1 MELFLLS
8 RLNKIRDNF
17 TKVKDKK
24 SENILNELIK
34 KSDNKSAREQSK
46 EITNEKAK
54 PKFLGRKGSAVYQQ
68 EFFSFCNIKSAGR
81 DHNWSQKF
89 KVLCEELEKN
99 NPELLASLK
108 IKYQHLDP
116 KIR

>member
-1 MELFLLS
+1 MFQRHLVTYLKEGIYLIDPNLYQWRFMFLKAYLS
-8 RLNKIRDNF
+8 AQ
-17 TKVKDKK
+17 KK
-24 SENILNELIK
+24 S
-34 KSDNKSAREQSK
+34 
-46 EITNEKAK
+46 K

>member
-1 MELFLLS
+1 MENFLLS
-8 RLNKIRDNF
+8 RLNKFKDNF

-24 SENILNELIK
+24 SEIILNELIK
-34 KSDNKSAREQSK
+34 KSDKSAREQSK
-46 EITNEKAK
+46 NITNEKSK

>member
-1 MELFLLS
+1 LENFLLS
-8 RLNKIRDNF
+8 RLNKFKNNF

-24 SENILNELIK
+24 SEIILNELIQT
-34 KSDNKSAREQSK
+34 SAREQSK
-46 EITNEKAK
+46 EITEGKSK

-68 EFFSFCNIKSAGR
+68 EFFSFCNIKSASR
-81 DHNWSQKF
+81 DHNWKQKF
-89 KVLCEELEKN
+89 KVLNEELEKN

>member
-1 MELFLLS
+1 
-8 RLNKIRDNF
+8 LNKFRGNF

-24 SENILNELIK
+24 SEIILNELIQT
-34 KSDNKSAREQSK
+34 SDNKSAREQSK
-46 EITNEKAK
+46 QITEGKSK
-54 PKFLGRKGSAVYQQ
+54 SKFLGRKGSAVYQQ
-68 EFFSFCNIKSAGR
+68 EYFSLLNQNNR
-81 DHNWSQKF
+81 DHNWKQKF
-89 KVLCEELEKN
+89 KILNEEIEKN